1 MERWLYLSVLQRKA
15 SIGVFVCFKNELTRN
30 MEIIVKQ
37 EGYFKEDLFGQNYP
51 KIQIITVE
59 DLFDDKNIYIPT
71 PMKSAFKNGII
82 K

>member
-1 MERWLYLSVLQRKA
+1 
-15 SIGVFVCFKNELTRN
+15 